1 MILGV
6 GEVQQN
12 SAGSPPP
19 PVGTVLTPEEEARK
33 AAADAASR
41 EALKRRYEAYIA
53 SQPKTPYEEN
63 WRECSTPVSILALV
77 AAGLYFLPGNWKW
90 LAPIAG
96 VPLLLAYGIGTAF
109 GGRSCDFRMLV
120 NPSSEDKKPYPP
132 SNVIPTSIL

>member
-12 SAGSPPP
+12 SAGLPPP
-19 PVGTVLTPEEEARK
+19 PVGTVLTPEEARK

-53 SQPKTPYEEN
+53 SQPKNPYENN
-63 WRECSTPVSILALV
+63 WRGCSTPVSILALA

-96 VPLLLAYGIGTAF
+96 VPLLLAYGVGSAF
-109 GGRSCDFRMLV
+109 GGPSCNFRMLV
-120 NPSSEDKKPYPP
+120 SPSSEDKKPYPP
-132 SNVIPTSIL
+132 SKVIPTSIL